1 MLLLSDSRTLAERNL
16 PGGRHLLPLVDNSRQ
31 AAALPGTPAHR
42 ISQFCKKYFW
52 KLQSSKV
59 LPGWAGEPSPYQQP
73 YQLLRKCHSP
83 PSIKI
88 ICHPNPKSAISPS
101 SIKGISDDEQ
111 KSVKAHL
118 LVSEPGSLDSI
129 GSNEEGGA
137 DDDGTGRDKWPEVL
151 AHQPVQESRSRSS
164 FTGFQ

>member
-73 YQLLRKCHSP
+73 YQLPRTCRSP
-83 PSIKI
+83 PSVKI
-88 ICHPNPKSAISPS
+88 ICHPNPKCAISPP
-101 SIKGISDDEQ
+101 SIKSISDDEERQ
-111 KSVKAHL
+111 SPP
-118 LVSEPGSLDSI
+118 SGQWTRFSWQRRQQR
-129 GSNEEGGA
+129 GG
-137 DDDGTGRDKWPEVL
+137 
-151 AHQPVQESRSRSS
+151 RSRRRRHRPRQRARSPRAS
-164 FTGFQ
+164 AWCPKILF